1 MNLLLWR
8 LLFVSLAASNIPSQQ
23 TGHPQRQGYQSPL
36 HRVPLD
42 ICDPQ
47 YVPSDR
53 CLSALSLFCQS

>member
-36 HRVPLD
+36 ECLWTSVILSTS
-42 ICDPQ
+42 PQ
-47 YVPSDR
+47 TGVYQ
-53 CLSALSLFCQS
+53 L